1 MTGLLRSLL
10 ESLYL
15 RLFVRRVFFRA
26 NRFLHD
32 LTLHG
37 LGVLNHDDGR
47 SGETVL
53 LDHLARIVAAPVVVD
68 VGANAGDY
76 AAAVLARAP
85 RARVLAFEPHPAT
98 FARLLG
104 RAAAAG
110 FTAQNLALGAEPG
123 HLELYDYDGSDGT
136 QHASL
141 YREVISTIHHGGE
154 PLAMQVEVATLDDRL
169 RREGVTHVDLLKID
183 TEGHELSVLQG
194 ARELLAAG
202 AIAAVVFE
210 FNEMNVI
217 SRVFLRD
224 FYDLLPGYCFYRLL
238 PDGLAPLGPYV
249 ARQCEIFAYQ
259 NIVAVRDGGPLAQ
272 LLSA

>member
-1 MTGLLRSLL
+1 MTGLLRSL
-10 ESLYL
+10 YR
-15 RLFVRRVFFRA
+15 RLFVRRAFFRA
-26 NRFLHD
+26 NQFVHE

-37 LGVLNHDDGR
+37 IGVLNYEDGR

-53 LDHLARIVAAPVVVD
+53 LDRLAVLVAAPVIVD
-68 VGANAGDY
+68 VGANTGDY

-98 FARLLG
+98 FARLNR
-104 RAAAAG
+104 RAAATG
-110 FTAQNLALGAEPG
+110 FTAYNLALGAEPG
-123 HLELYDYDGSDGT
+123 HLELYDYDGSEGT

-154 PLAMQVEVATLDDRL
+154 PLATHVEVATLDDQL

-183 TEGHELSVLQG
+183 TEGHELAVLQG
-194 ARELLAAG
+194 AGELLAAG

-210 FNEMNVI
+210 FNEMNVV

-224 FYDLLPGYCFYRLL
+224 FYELLPGYCFYRLL
-238 PDGLAPLGPYV
+238 PDGMVPLGSYV
-249 ARQCEIFAYQ
+249 ARRCEIFAYQ
-259 NIVAVRDGGPLAQ
+259 NILAVREGGPLTQ